1 MSAVLGTSV
10 SAQDDVNPALL
21 TIIVDVDFSSWH
33 ERRENCRENCILYQ
47 ELVSALVAFCNTYV
61 LMHRQNRLCILASH
75 PGQAGCTQ
83 IYPRRELGNSVSG
96 ADIVCD
102 DFVPLGHLLPSILA
116 SGFLDSFLL
125 NGIENGNV
133 SDNDNAATG
142 AGSSLSKALS
152 KALCVTHR
160 QVSSNPKLQP
170 RLLLMQ
176 LRRDHPPCY
185 NSIMN
190 SIFSADR
197 LNCPID
203 AIVLSPQNDSH
214 FLQQACYLTRGTYQ
228 CPTDQ
233 RDLLQ
238 VLMTHCLA
246 SPSSREVLQGCVQ
259 KTVDFRATCY
269 CHKTPVE
276 FAYLCSVCLALSCE
290 PRESCVVCGTVATV
304 TQQ

>member
-1 MSAVLGTSV
+1 MCVLV
-10 SAQDDVNPALL
+10 
-21 TIIVDVDFSSWH
+21 
-33 ERRENCRENCILYQ
+33 
-47 ELVSALVAFCNTYV
+47 
-61 LMHRQNRLCILASH
+61 SH
-75 PGQAGCTQ
+75 PGQAGCAQ
-83 IYPRRELGNSVSG
+83 IYPRRDLGNSATGSKE
-96 ADIVCD
+96 IVID

-116 SGFLDSFLL
+116 TGLLDSSIL
-125 NGIENGNV
+125 NGIEHGNG
-133 SDNDNAATG
+133 SSGDDDAIAG

-160 QVSSNPKLQP
+160 QVSLNEKLLP
-170 RLLLMQ
+170 RVLVMQ
-176 LRRDHPPCY
+176 LRKDHPPCY

-197 LNCPID
+197 FNCPID
-203 AIVLSPQNDSH
+203 AVVLSQIDSH

-228 CPTDQ
+228 CPPDQ

-238 VLMTHCLA
+238 ILLTHCLA
-246 SPSSREVLQGCVQ
+246 SSSSREVLQGCVQ

-290 PRESCVVCGTVATV
+290 PRESCTVCGTVATV
-304 TQQ
+304 T